1 MAQLVLGPLL
11 RYVGERE
18 AVIWV
23 ETDEACEVE
32 VLGHRERTFRVHGHD
47 YCLVVIDGLEPGR
60 EYEYEV
66 ALDGER
72 RWPEPDSEFPPSVI
86 RTVNGDEPLRLSF
99 GSCRVSLPAHPPYTL
114 PKDVHSDGREFDA
127 LRTLAHEMRDGAR
140 ERWPHALLLL
150 GDQVYADEV
159 SLETRAFIRKRRDIS
174 NPPGEEVADFEEYA
188 RLYQESWADPAIRW
202 LYSTVSCSMV
212 IDDHDV
218 HDDWNIS
225 AAWVDEMAE
234 HEWWAVR
241 ETAAIASYWLYQYI
255 GNLSPGR
262 LRESRLLEEVRS
274 AEDGWRVLERFAE
287 KERFRRDGERWSYC
301 RDFGGTRLI
310 VIESRCG
317 RVLEEGRRSILDEEE
332 WDWLRDHLSGDYEH
346 VLIGS
351 SDPLLLAL
359 GRREEPR
366 LAGGLLAVSQRAQP
380 PRAVHRP
387 CRQHTRRRAARPRPR
402 AARRRRA
409 RAGAMAAR
417 RGPLLRQPGGDARAR
432 GAAGAG
438 APGANGRRARGGSAP
453 APHLVRSTP
462 HRLGL
467 AAGSSARRRSLL
479 DREPAALPGADPAV
493 GDVDQPAEPLALE
506 DRRGQAAALAAA
518 ADGGDRPVSRQLLE
532 PRGQLAVRDVDGAGD
547 VSRLVLGGVADVDDQ
562 RLGVIGQPLQIGRA

>member
-351 SDPLLLAL
+351 SDPLLLAPGLHWVEHWGEAIAGGAWGPRGARL
-359 GRREEPR
+359 GERLRRTLDLDHWAAFGDSFER
-366 LAGGLLAVSQRAQP
+366 MMGLLADCGAGRLGAAPAAVTMLSGDVHHAYLAEVAF
-380 PRAVHRP
+380 PRSAGVKSHVWQAVCSPFRNALNRHERFIV
-387 CRQHTRRRAARPRPR
+387 HAGNT
-402 AARRRRA
+402 
-409 RAGAMAAR
+409 RAGALLGRGLAQLAGVAR
-417 RGPLLRQPGGDARAR
+417 EPVRWRLVEGPFYDNQVATLELEGPRAR
-432 GAAGAG
+432 VRLERTVGE
-438 APGANGRRARGGSAP
+438 PEEDQRRLHTSF
-453 APHLVRSTP
+453 
-462 HRLGL
+462 
-467 AAGSSARRRSLL
+467 
-479 DREPAALPGADPAV
+479 
-493 GDVDQPAEPLALE
+493 
-506 DRRGQAAALAAA
+506 
-518 ADGGDRPVSRQLLE
+518 DRPLT
-532 PRGQLAVRDVDGAGD
+532 G
-547 VSRLVLGGVADVDDQ
+547 
-562 RLGVIGQPLQIGRA
+562 